1 MPLESAVV
9 VEVVEV
15 VEVAPHCH
23 GRVAPV
29 EAAFYTCLITA
40 CIA

>member
-15 VEVAPHCH
+15 VEV
-23 GRVAPV
+23 VMVLLLPV
-29 EAAFYTCLITA
+29 EVVGIPG
-40 CIA
+40 